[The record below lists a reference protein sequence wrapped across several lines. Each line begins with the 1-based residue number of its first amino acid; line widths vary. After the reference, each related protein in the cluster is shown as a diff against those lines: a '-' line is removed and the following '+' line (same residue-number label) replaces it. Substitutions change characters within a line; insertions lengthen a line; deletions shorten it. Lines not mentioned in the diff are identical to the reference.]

1 MIRFSL
7 QLGFTILGVI
17 VSICPLFGQSGNSQ
31 KPNIIVFMVDDMGWQ
46 DTSVPFYKEVTP
58 FNKRYRTP
66 NMERL
71 AQRGVKFTNAYA
83 ASVCTPTRVSLLT
96 GMSTARHK
104 VTNWTQIVRN
114 VNADSPDT
122 TFAPVDWN
130 INGFSP
136 VPNVPKTVHATPLP
150 ELLRNAGYYTIHAG
164 KAHWGAMGTP
174 GANPTNLG
182 FMVNIAGHAAG
193 HPQSYLG
200 TENYGNRIGKF
211 TYHAVPGLEEYY
223 GSETFLSDAL
233 TKDALKAL
241 EQPVKEKRPFFLHMS
256 HYAIH
261 VPLQADRRYFD
272 NYLRAGLDST
282 EAKYASLIEGMDTSL
297 GDLMDYLDKNHLTRN
312 TVIIFMS
319 DNGGLSLAP
328 PRSGK
333 PHTQNL
339 PLKAGKGSLHEG
351 GIREPMLVS
360 WPGVVKPSSVC
371 DQYLIIEDF
380 FPTILE
386 MAKVKLPKTIQEID
400 GVSFMR
406 YLKDPS
412 QKDNQRSIIWHYP
425 NKWGGTG
432 PGINHSS
439 AIRKGDWKLIYSMKD
454 GKLSL
459 FNLTEDIGEEKD
471 LSTSNP
477 EMTKK
482 LADELTARLKA
493 LDAQMPRF
501 LKGNE
506 QAKWPN
512 ELR

>member
-1 MIRFSL
+1 MIKFSS
-7 QLGFTILGVI
+7 QIGFSMLAVI
-17 VSICPLFGQSGNSQ
+17 VSFCPVYAQTGRKQR
-31 KPNIIVFMVDDMGWQ
+31 PNIIVFMVDDMGWQ

-58 FNKRYRTP
+58 LNKRYRTP

-83 ASVCTPTRVSLLT
+83 ASVCTPTRVSMIT

-104 VTNWTQIVRN
+104 VTNWTQIMRDKD
-114 VNADSPDT
+114 ADSPDNI
-122 TFAPVDWN
+122 FAPVDWN

-136 VPNVPKTVHATPLP
+136 VPDVPKTIHATPLP
-150 ELLRNAGYYTIHAG
+150 ELLRNTGYFTIHAG

-182 FMVNIAGHAAG
+182 FMVNIGGHAAG

-200 TENYGNRIGKF
+200 TENYGNKLGKI
-211 TYHAVPGLEEYY
+211 TYHAVPDLEEYY

-241 EQPVKEKRPFFLHMS
+241 AQPVNEKRPFFLHMS
-256 HYAIH
+256 HYALH
-261 VPLQADRRYFD
+261 VPLQADPRYFD
-272 NYLRAGLDST
+272 NYLRNGLDST
-282 EAKYASLIEGMDTSL
+282 EAKYASLIEGMDASL
-297 GDLMDYLDKNHLTRN
+297 GEIMDYLDKNDMTSN

-328 PRSGK
+328 PRSGR

-360 WPGVVKPSSVC
+360 WPGVVKPGSIC
-371 DQYLIIEDF
+371 DQYVIIEDF

-386 MAKVKLPKTIQEID
+386 LAKIKTPKITQEID
-400 GVSFMR
+400 GVSFTR
-406 YLKDPS
+406 YLKNPS
-412 QKDNQRSIIWHYP
+412 QKDDQRSIIWHYP
-425 NKWGGTG
+425 NRWGGTG

-439 AIRKGDWKLIYSMKD
+439 AIRKGSWKLLYSMKD
-454 GKLSL
+454 QKLSL
-459 FNLTEDIGEEKD
+459 YNLLNDIGEEND
-471 LSTSNP
+471 LSTNNP
-477 EMTKK
+477 AITKM
-482 LADELTARLKA
+482 LADELTTRLKEMN
-493 LDAQMPRF
+493 AQMPRY
-501 LKGNE
+501 LNGTE
-506 QAKWPN
+506 QVKWPN
-512 ELR
+512 EL